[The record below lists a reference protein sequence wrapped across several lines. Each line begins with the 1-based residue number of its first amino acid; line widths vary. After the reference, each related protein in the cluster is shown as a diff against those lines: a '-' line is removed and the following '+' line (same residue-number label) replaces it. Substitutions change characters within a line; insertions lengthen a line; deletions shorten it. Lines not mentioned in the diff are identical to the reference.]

1 MLFALFGIIPEDQLG
16 GKFQIFLF
24 QCLAE
29 QATDADLEHSCLYP
43 PLTDIKEVSFRI
55 ALQVAD
61 EAYNENLATVMPRPD
76 NLADLVNSLLYK
88 PDYISNIP
96 KPCRYPEGHE
106 IL

>member
-1 MLFALFGIIPEDQLG
+1 M
-16 GKFQIFLF
+16 
-24 QCLAE
+24 AE
-29 QATDADLEHSCLYP
+29 QAADADLEQGRLYP

-55 ALQVAD
+55 ALRVAD
-61 EAYNENLATVMPRPD
+61 EAYHENLATVMPRPD

-96 KPCRYPEGHE
+96 KPYRYPEGHE

>member
-1 MLFALFGIIPEDQLG
+1 MLFALFGIIPEDPLG
-16 GKFQIFLF
+16 GKFQIYLF
-24 QCLAE
+24 QFFAE

-55 ALQVAD
+55 ALRVAD
-61 EAYNENLATVMPRPD
+61 EAYNENLATVMPQPD

-88 PDYISNIP
+88 PDYVSNIS
-96 KPCRYPEGHE
+96 KPYRYPEGLE